1 MKTLSLEEVLYIH
14 ALTIEKHGGSRGIK
28 NLGLV
33 ESSLNSGIATFDGKD
48 LYPIIEEKISMI
60 TYSFVK
66 NHGFEDGNKRVG
78 CLVLLTLCYK
88 NNIIIRPS
96 QEELIDFGIGVASGN
111 LEKDDIK
118 KFIFTHKD

>member
-1 MKTLSLEEVLYIH
+1 
-14 ALTIEKHGGSRGIK
+14 
-28 NLGLV
+28 
-33 ESSLNSGIATFDGKD
+33 
-48 LYPIIEEKISMI
+48 MI

-66 NHGFEDGNKRVG
+66 NHGFEDGNKRVD

-88 NNIIIRPS
+88 NNIIIKPS
-96 QEELIDFGIGVASGN
+96 QEELIDFGTGVASGS

>member
-14 ALTIEKHGGSRGIK
+14 ELTLKKHGGSRGIK
-28 NLGLV
+28 NLGLI
-33 ESSLNSGIATFDGKD
+33 ESSLNSGIATFGGKD
-48 LYPIIEEKISMI
+48 LYPSIEAKISMI

-88 NNIIIRPS
+88 NNIIIKPS
-96 QEELIDFGIGVASGN
+96 QKELIDFGTGVASGI

>member
-1 MKTLSLEEVLYIH
+1 MRNLSLEEVLYIH
-14 ALTIEKHGGSRGIK
+14 KLTIKKHGGSTGIK

-33 ESSLNSGIATFDGKD
+33 ESSLNSGIATFYGED
-48 LYPIIEEKISMI
+48 LYPSIEEKISMI

-88 NNIIIRPS
+88 NDIRIKPS
-96 QEELIDFGIGVASGN
+96 QKELIDFGLGVASGS
-111 LEKDDIK
+111 LEKEDIK
-118 KFIFTHKD
+118 KFIFAHKK